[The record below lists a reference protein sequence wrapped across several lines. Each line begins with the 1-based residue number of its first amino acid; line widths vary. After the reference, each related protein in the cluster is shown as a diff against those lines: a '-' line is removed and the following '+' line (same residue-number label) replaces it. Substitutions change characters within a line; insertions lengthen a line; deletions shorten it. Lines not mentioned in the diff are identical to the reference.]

1 MKILFIGD
9 VFAQTGQR
17 AVKELLS
24 KIKSDYHIDYTIA
37 NAENATGCRGLS
49 KKDYQSLSDS
59 GVDFF
64 TMGNH
69 TWNNQ
74 DIFELLSTKKN
85 IIRPLNIAKEHC
97 YCRSGV
103 GSKILYVGDVKVR
116 ITSLIGESI
125 KLRNV
130 QITNP
135 FIELQSLIANSD
147 EVDFHIVDFHAE
159 TTSEKNALFYEFN
172 GKVEAIVGT
181 HTHIQTADNRIKN
194 NTAFITDVGSTGP
207 INGVI
212 GAKGEF
218 VVKKFLDN
226 SNKFILEEEGGEY
239 QFCGV
244 VIEYNKLEKKVK
256 SIERILIY
264 E

>member
-1 MKILFIGD
+1 M
-9 VFAQTGQR
+9 
-17 AVKELLS
+17 LL
-24 KIKSDYHIDYTIA
+24 T
-37 NAENATGCRGLS
+37 
-49 KKDYQSLSDS
+49 
-59 GVDFF
+59 FF
-64 TMGNH
+64 
-69 TWNNQ
+69 
-74 DIFELLSTKKN
+74 LV
-85 IIRPLNIAKEHC
+85 
-97 YCRSGV
+97 Y
-103 GSKILYVGDVKVR
+103 
-116 ITSLIGESI
+116 
-125 KLRNV
+125 
-130 QITNP
+130 
-135 FIELQSLIANSD
+135 
-147 EVDFHIVDFHAE
+147 
-159 TTSEKNALFYEFN
+159 
-172 GKVEAIVGT
+172 

-244 VIEYNKLEKKVK
+244 VIEYDKQEKKVK